1 MGTLRGNS
9 EGRMNKK
16 RIPKRT
22 SPAKVQINGPIAGR
36 ISGFF
41 KISSEDLIKYKEI
54 IKRELCGGDK

>member
-1 MGTLRGNS
+1 M
-9 EGRMNKK
+9 KK

-22 SPAKVQINGPIAGR
+22 SPAKVSINGPIAGR

-54 IKRELCGGDK
+54 IEKELHGVNK